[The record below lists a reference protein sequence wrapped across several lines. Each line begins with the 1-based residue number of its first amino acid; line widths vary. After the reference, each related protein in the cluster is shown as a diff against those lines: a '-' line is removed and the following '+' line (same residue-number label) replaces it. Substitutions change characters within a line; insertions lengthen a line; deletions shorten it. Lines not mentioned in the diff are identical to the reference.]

1 MTDLPQA
8 SGALPE
14 QAPPGAFEPRIIA
27 FCCQYCAYSA
37 ADMAGSMR
45 LQYPPNIEIVLVP
58 CTGRFDVILAL
69 KALEGGADG
78 VYAAGCLE
86 GSCHFLDGNL
96 RARRRVL
103 RLRQEL
109 EAAGID
115 GMRVEMYNLSASQGP
130 RFAEIAREFS
140 RRISELGPGPAAAMA
155 SKAETVRPV
164 PPAAVPAAGSPRS
177 SQESS

>member
-1 MTDLPQA
+1 MAENLQVQDAPEAGRPPA
-8 SGALPE
+8 S
-14 QAPPGAFEPRIIA
+14 FEPRIIA

-45 LQYPPNIEIVLVP
+45 LQYPPNVEIVLVP

-86 GSCHFLDGNL
+86 GSCHFLDGNI
-96 RARRRVL
+96 RARKRIQYL
-103 RLRQEL
+103 RKEL
-109 EAAGID
+109 QAAGID
-115 GMRVEMYNLSASQGP
+115 PGRVEMYNLSASQGP

-140 RRISELGPGPAAAMA
+140 GRIAELGPGPA
-155 SKAETVRPV
+155 
-164 PPAAVPAAGSPRS
+164 RS
-177 SQESS
+177 GRGA